1 MANNRYHARHQQPS
15 TARRVTGRL
24 ALGAVAAGA
33 AGAATLLGPAQAASA
48 ASNVNWDAVAQCEAG
63 GNWHI
68 NTGNGFYGGLQF
80 KQSTWAGHGGTQYA
94 SRADLATREQ
104 QIAVAEKVRQG
115 QGMGAWP
122 VCGSRG
128 GSSQGYTPKKTS
140 RQTQSGGQSQGNAAQ
155 GNAAQGNAAQAQP
168 TAPSTPAA
176 PPTATGRTYVVQA
189 GDSLS
194 TIAERQG
201 ITGGWA
207 ALYELNRQ
215 MVGGDANLILP
226 GQQLAL

>member
-1 MANNRYHARHQQPS
+1 MAHTRYHARHHEPS
-15 TARRVTGRL
+15 AARRFRGRL

-33 AGAATLLGPAQAASA
+33 AGAASLLGPAQAANA
-48 ASNVNWDAVAQCEAG
+48 ATGINWDAVAQCESG
-63 GNWHI
+63 GNWSI

-80 KQSTWAGHGGTQYA
+80 TQSTWSSHGGRQYA
-94 SRADLATREQ
+94 ARADQASRDQ
-104 QIAVAEKVRQG
+104 QIDIAERVRQD

-128 GSSQGYTPKKTS
+128 GSSQQYTPKQAAK
-140 RQTQSGGQSQGNAAQ
+140 RNQSGGQSQSNTAP
-155 GNAAQGNAAQAQP
+155 AQP
-168 TAPSTPAA
+168 AQPAAPSTPAA
-176 PPTATGRTYVVQA
+176 PAQATGRTYQVQV

-194 TIAERQG
+194 TIAERQS
-201 ITGGWA
+201 ITGGWQ

-215 MVGGDANLILP
+215 VVGADPNLILP

>member
-1 MANNRYHARHQQPS
+1 MAHNRYHARHQQPS
-15 TARRVTGRL
+15 AARRLTGRL
-24 ALGAVAAGA
+24 ALGAVTAGA
-33 AGAATLLGPAQAASA
+33 AGAASLLGPATAASA
-48 ASNVNWDAVAQCEAG
+48 ASSVNWDAVAQCESS

-68 NTGNGFYGGLQF
+68 NTGNGYYGGLQF
-80 KQSTWAGHGGTQYA
+80 SQGTWAGYGGKQYA
-94 SRADLATREQ
+94 ARADLASREQ

-128 GSSQGYTPKKTS
+128 SSTKQYTPKKSTPK
-140 RQTQSGGQSQGNAAQ
+140 TQSGGQAQ
-155 GNAAQGNAAQAQP
+155 EQTAKTEPAQQAQP
-168 TAPSTPAA
+168 AQ
-176 PPTATGRTYVVQA
+176 ATGRTYQVQT
-189 GDSLS
+189 GDTLS

-201 ITGGWA
+201 IAGGWQ

-215 MVGGDANLILP
+215 LLGGDPNLILP

>member
-1 MANNRYHARHQQPS
+1 MAHNRYQARHHQPS
-15 TARRVTGRL
+15 AAQRFRGRL

-33 AGAATLLGPAQAASA
+33 AGAASLLGPAQAASA
-48 ASNVNWDAVAQCEAG
+48 DPGVNWDAVAQCESS

-80 KQSTWAGHGGTQYA
+80 TQSTWGGYGGKQYA
-94 SRADLATREQ
+94 ARADLASREQ

-128 GSSQGYTPKKTS
+128 GSSQHYTPKNT
-140 RQTQSGGQSQGNAAQ
+140 TQQAKPAGNAQRNTAP
-155 GNAAQGNAAQAQP
+155 AQP
-168 TAPSTPAA
+168 TAPSTPVT
-176 PPTATGRTYVVQA
+176 PPQSTGRTYQVQL
-189 GDSLS
+189 GDTLS

-201 ITGGWA
+201 LAGGWE

-215 MVGGDANLILP
+215 VVGSDPNLILP

>member
-1 MANNRYHARHQQPS
+1 M
-15 TARRVTGRL
+15 

-33 AGAATLLGPAQAASA
+33 AGAVSLLAPAQAASA
-48 ASNVNWDAVAQCEAG
+48 ATGVNWDAVAQCESG
-63 GNWHI
+63 GNWRI

-80 KQSTWAGHGGTQYA
+80 TQGTWAGYGGKQYTA
-94 SRADLATREQ
+94 RADLASREQ

-128 GSSQGYTPKKTS
+128 GSSQHYTPKKSTS
-140 RQTQSGGQSQGNAAQ
+140 NTQSGGQAEQKSAP
-155 GNAAQGNAAQAQP
+155 AQP
-168 TAPSTPAA
+168 AQPVQAS
-176 PPTATGRTYVVQA
+176 GRTYQVQA
-189 GDSLS
+189 GDTLS
-194 TIAERQG
+194 TIAEQQG
-201 ITGGWA
+201 VNGGWQ

-215 MVGGDANLILP
+215 VVGADPNLILP

>member
-1 MANNRYHARHQQPS
+1 MAHNRYHARHYQPS
-15 TARRVTGRL
+15 AARRFRGRL

-33 AGAATLLGPAQAASA
+33 AGAASLLGPAQAASA
-48 ASNVNWDAVAQCEAG
+48 ATNVNWDAVAQCESS

-80 KQSTWAGHGGTQYA
+80 TQSTWSSYGGKQYA

-128 GSSQGYTPKKTS
+128 SSSQSYTPKQAAQRS
-140 RQTQSGGQSQGNAAQ
+140 QSGGQSKKNTAPSQPTQ
-155 GNAAQGNAAQAQP
+155 PAQP
-168 TAPSTPAA
+168 TQPTTPSAPVAPAQ
-176 PPTATGRTYVVQA
+176 ATGRTYQVQL

-194 TIAERQG
+194 SIAQRQG
-201 ITGGWA
+201 ITGGWQS
-207 ALYELNRQ
+207 LYELNRQ
-215 MVGGDANLILP
+215 VVGVDPNLIMP
-226 GQQLAL
+226 GQKLAL

>member
-1 MANNRYHARHQQPS
+1 MAKNRYHARHLQPS

-33 AGAATLLGPAQAASA
+33 AGAATLLGPAQAANA
-48 ASNVNWDAVAQCEAG
+48 ASNVNWDAVAQCESG

-80 KQSTWAGHGGTQYA
+80 KQSTWAGHGGKQYA
-94 SRADLATREQ
+94 ERADLATREQ
-104 QIAVAEKVRQG
+104 QIAIAEQVRQS

-128 GSSQGYTPKKTS
+128 GSSQSYTPKKTTNRS
-140 RQTQSGGQSQGNAAQ
+140 QSSSQSQSNSTQSSSTP
-155 GNAAQGNAAQAQP
+155 AQP
-168 TAPSTPAA
+168 AAPATPAA
-176 PPTATGRTYVVQA
+176 PAQATGRTYVVQA
-189 GDSLS
+189 GESLS
-194 TIAERQG
+194 SIAQSQG
-201 ITGGWA
+201 IAGGWQA
-207 ALYELNRQ
+207 VYELNRQ
-215 MVGGDANLILP
+215 VVGGNPDLILP